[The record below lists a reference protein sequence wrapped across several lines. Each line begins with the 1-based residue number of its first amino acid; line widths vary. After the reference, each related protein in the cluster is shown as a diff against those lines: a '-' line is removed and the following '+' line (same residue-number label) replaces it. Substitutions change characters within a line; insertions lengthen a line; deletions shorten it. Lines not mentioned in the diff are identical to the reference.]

1 MTEGN
6 LTKKILLELAKKYP
20 NLRLFRNNTG
30 TGWQGK
36 VIKHTASQLILENP
50 RPLRAGLI
58 KGSSDLIGL
67 QSIEITP
74 EMVGQRVAIFTA
86 FEVKTFKG
94 KASPEQ
100 FNFVQF
106 VKKFGGISGIIRDF
120 DDANELLKTTN
131 KKNE

>member
-6 LTKKILLELAKKYP
+6 LTKKILLELARKYP

-36 VIKHTASQLILENP
+36 IIKHTPSQLILENP

-74 EMVGQRVAIFTA
+74 EMVGQKFAVFTA
-86 FEVKTFKG
+86 LEVKTQKG

-100 FNFVQF
+100 INFIEF
-106 VKKFGGISGIIRDF
+106 VKKFGGNSGVIRETQ
-120 DDANELLKTTN
+120 DAIKILNNTT
-131 KKNE
+131 KNE